1 MKILFW
7 FNGSGGQRTE
17 RKVVGFP
24 HITPELLKE
33 NKFGHPVGDIEEAL
47 DDWKYSLRSGSQY
60 QRWGW
65 DENFD
70 PTTFEPLSKE

>member
-7 FNGSGGQRTE
+7 FNGSGGQRRE
-17 RKVVGFP
+17 RLVKEYP
-24 HITPELLKE
+24 YDMENLKL
-33 NKFGHPVGDIEEAL
+33 NSDIIEDDL
-47 DDWKYSLRSGSQY
+47 DEWKYSLRSGSEY

-70 PTTFEPLSKE
+70 PVKLEPLSKEA

>member
-7 FNGSGGQRTE
+7 FNGSGGQRRE
-17 RKVVGFP
+17 RLVKHYP
-24 HITPELLKE
+24 AISPENLKL
-33 NKFGHPVGDIEEAL
+33 NSDIIIEDL
-47 DDWKYSLRSGSQY
+47 DEWKYSLRSSSEY

-70 PTTFEPLSKE
+70 PVTLEPLSPKA